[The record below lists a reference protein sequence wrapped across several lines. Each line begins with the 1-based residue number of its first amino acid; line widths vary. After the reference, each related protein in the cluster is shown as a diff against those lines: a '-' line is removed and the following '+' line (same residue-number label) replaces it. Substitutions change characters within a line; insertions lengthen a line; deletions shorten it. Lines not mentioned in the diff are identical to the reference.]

1 MDTKE
6 AIHSRRSIRKFTK
19 QPIKREILE
28 ELLRAAMQA
37 PSAVNEQPWQFIVID
52 DTTLLHKIP
61 EFSPWAPTQ
70 TAAAAILICGDMS
83 SIKLPEYWIQDCSAA
98 TQNLLL
104 AAHDIG
110 LGAVWTGVL
119 NLPGRAEGFRTM
131 LHLPTTIEPLG
142 LVVLG
147 YPAQTVEP
155 VNRFKQER
163 IHYNTWNSE
172 RKTKES

>member
-1 MDTKE
+1 MKNYLGQRCRHHQQSTNNPGNYS
-6 AIHSRRSIRKFTK
+6 HRRY
-19 QPIKREILE
+19 
-28 ELLRAAMQA
+28 
-37 PSAVNEQPWQFIVID
+37 N
-52 DTTLLHKIP
+52 TLATQDP
-61 EFSPWAPTQ
+61 EFSPYAPTQ

-131 LHLPTTIEPLG
+131 LHLPATIEPLG

-147 YPAQTVEP
+147 YPAQAVEP

-163 IHYNTWNSE
+163 IHYNTWNSRGKQKNLE
-172 RKTKES
+172 NTVCS